1 MASVARQDVNSSMPS
16 GARLSLP
23 VEGMTCAACVGRV
36 ERALMEVPGVQTV
49 AVNPATERAHVTFL
63 DAADPQAAV
72 RAIER
77 AGYTVREE
85 TTELAIEDMSCAS
98 CVGRVEKALAKIPG
112 VLEATVNLATER
124 ARVRHLAGVVSTAD
138 LEAAVA
144 HAGYK
149 SRRLAAATAVAG
161 DQDAERRESEARALR
176 RALLISSILTL
187 PVFALEMGAHLIPA
201 MHHWVM
207 GVLGEQTSWYVQFA
221 FATLVLFGP
230 GLRFFHKGVPAL
242 LRGAPDMNSLVA
254 LGTASAYGYSVVATF
269 APEVLPPG
277 TANVYFEAAAV
288 IVTLILLGRTLEAR
302 AKGRTSQA
310 IKRLVGL
317 QAKTARVERNGET
330 VEISLDHVTT
340 GDVVLVRPGEKIAL
354 DGEVVEG
361 ASYVDESMIS
371 GEPIPVSKGVGAEV
385 VGGTINK
392 TGAFSFRVTK
402 VGANTVLAQII
413 RLVEEAQGSKLPIQ
427 ALVDKVTMWFVPA
440 VMAAAALTFLVW
452 LIFGPDPAL
461 TFALVNAVAVL
472 IIACPCAMG
481 LATPTSIMVG
491 TGRAAELGILF
502 RKGEALQ
509 ALRDVSVIA
518 LDKTGTLTKG
528 RPELTD
534 LVTADGFDYNE
545 VLALVAAVE
554 TRSEHP
560 IAEAIVAAAKRR
572 DLTLAPIEGFDA
584 TPGFGVSANVAGRTV
599 AVGADRFM
607 TQLGLDVSSFLP
619 TSQRLGEQGKSPL
632 YAAIDG
638 SLAAVIAVA
647 DPIKETTPAAIK
659 ALHAL
664 GLRVAMITGDNAATA
679 AAIARQLGIDEVAA
693 EVLPDGKVAAL
704 KKFRVNGA
712 RVAFVGDG
720 INDAPALAEADVGL
734 AIGTGTD
741 VAIEAADVVLMSGD
755 LRGVPNAIA
764 LSKATISNIKQNL
777 FWAFAYNAVLIPVA
791 AGALYPVNGSL
802 LSPIFAAAAMALSS
816 VFVLG
821 NALRLKRFRA
831 PMTSEAGTRAPAEG
845 AAPAEPLMVNEH

>member
-1 MASVARQDVNSSMPS
+1 MTSVSVQQGSNS
-16 GARLSLP
+16 ALRTTRLSLP
-23 VEGMTCAACVGRV
+23 VEGMTCASCVGRV
-36 ERALMEVPGVQTV
+36 ERALKAVPGVQT
-49 AVNPATERAHVTFL
+49 ATVNLATERADITFG
-63 DAADPQAAV
+63 DRADPQAAV
-72 RAIER
+72 GAIES
-77 AGYTVREE
+77 AGYAVREE
-85 TTELAIEDMSCAS
+85 TTELGIEDMTCAS
-98 CVGRVEKALAKIPG
+98 CVGRVEKALRQIPG
-112 VLEATVNLATER
+112 VIEANVNLATER
-124 ARVRHLAGVVSTAD
+124 ARVRHSAGIVTTAM
-138 LEAAVA
+138 LEAAVEQ
-144 HAGYK
+144 AGYK
-149 SRRLAAATAVAG
+149 ARRLSAATASSD
-161 DQDAERRESEARALR
+161 DQDSERRENEARGLR
-176 RALLISSILTL
+176 RSLLIAALLTL
-187 PVFALEMGAHLIPA
+187 PVFVLEMGSHLIPA
-201 MHHWVM
+201 MHHWVL
-207 GVLGEQTSWYVQFA
+207 GVLGEQRNGYLQFVLT
-221 FATLVLFGP
+221 TLVLFGP
-230 GLRFFHKGVPAL
+230 GLRFFRKGVPAL
-242 LRGAPDMNSLVA
+242 LRGAPDMNSLVSV
-254 LGTASAYGYSVVATF
+254 GTAAAYGYSVVATF
-269 APEVLPPG
+269 IPQVLPQG
-277 TANVYFEAAAV
+277 TANIYFEAAAV

-317 QAKTARVERNGET
+317 QAKTARVERNGAT
-330 VEISLDHVTT
+330 LEIPLDQVTT
-340 GDVVLVRPGEKIAL
+340 GDVVFVRPGEKIPV
-354 DGEVVEG
+354 DGQVVEG
-361 ASYVDESMIS
+361 ASYVDESMIT
-371 GEPIPVSKGVGAEV
+371 GEPVPVSKGVGAEV

-427 ALVDKVTMWFVPA
+427 ALVDKVTLWFVPA
-440 VMAAAALTFLVW
+440 VMAAAALTFLIW
-452 LIFGPDPAL
+452 LIFGPTPAL

-491 TGRAAELGILF
+491 TGRAAELGVLF

-534 LVTADGFDYNE
+534 LVPAEGFDYDE

-560 IAEAIVAAAKRR
+560 IAEAIVAAAKQR
-572 DLTLAPIEGFDA
+572 DIKIAAIEAFDA
-584 TPGFGVSANVAGRTV
+584 TPGFGVSAKVSGRTV
-599 AVGADRFM
+599 SVGADRFM
-607 TQLGLDVSSFLP
+607 TQLGLDVASFLP
-619 TSQRLGEQGKSPL
+619 AAQRLGEQGKSPL

-638 SLAAVIAVA
+638 RLAAVIAVA
-647 DPIKETTPAAIK
+647 DPIKETTPEAIK

-664 GLRVAMITGDNAATA
+664 GLKVAMITGDNAATA
-679 AAIARQLGIDEVAA
+679 SAIARQLGIDEVAA

-704 KKFRVNGA
+704 KQFRSHGA

-755 LRGVPNAIA
+755 LRGVANAIA
-764 LSKATISNIKQNL
+764 LSQATIRNIKQNL

-791 AGALYPVNGSL
+791 AGMLYPINGTL

-821 NALRLKRFRA
+821 NALRLKRFQA
-831 PMTSEAGTRAPAEG
+831 PMGIESRPVGPKN
-845 AAPAEPLMVNEH
+845 VKV

>member
-1 MASVARQDVNSSMPS
+1 MTSVSVQQGSNS
-16 GARLSLP
+16 ALRTTRLSLP
-23 VEGMTCAACVGRV
+23 VEGMTCASCVGRV
-36 ERALMEVPGVQTV
+36 ERALKAVPGVQT
-49 AVNPATERAHVTFL
+49 ATVNLATERADITFG
-63 DAADPQAAV
+63 DRADPQAAV
-72 RAIER
+72 GAIES
-77 AGYTVREE
+77 AGYAVREE
-85 TTELAIEDMSCAS
+85 TTELGIEDMTCAS
-98 CVGRVEKALAKIPG
+98 CVGRVEKALRQIPG
-112 VLEATVNLATER
+112 VIEANVNLATER
-124 ARVRHLAGVVSTAD
+124 ARVRHSAGIVTTAM
-138 LEAAVA
+138 LEAAVEQ
-144 HAGYK
+144 AGYK
-149 SRRLAAATAVAG
+149 ARRLSAATASSD
-161 DQDAERRESEARALR
+161 DQDSERRENEARGLR
-176 RALLISSILTL
+176 RSLLIAALLTL
-187 PVFALEMGAHLIPA
+187 PVFVLEMGSHLIPA
-201 MHHWVM
+201 MHHWVL
-207 GVLGEQTSWYVQFA
+207 GVLGEQRNAYLQFVLT
-221 FATLVLFGP
+221 TLVLFGP
-230 GLRFFHKGVPAL
+230 GLRFFRKGVPAL
-242 LRGAPDMNSLVA
+242 LRGAPDMNSLVSV
-254 LGTASAYGYSVVATF
+254 GTAAAYGYSVVATF
-269 APEVLPPG
+269 IPQVLPQG
-277 TANVYFEAAAV
+277 TANIYFEAAAV

-330 VEISLDHVTT
+330 LEIPLDQVTT
-340 GDVVLVRPGEKIAL
+340 GDVVFVRPGEKIPV
-354 DGEVVEG
+354 DGQVVEG
-361 ASYVDESMIS
+361 VSYVDESMIT
-371 GEPIPVSKGVGAEV
+371 GEPVPVSKSVGAEV

-427 ALVDKVTMWFVPA
+427 ALVDKVTLWFVPA
-440 VMAAAALTFLVW
+440 VMAAAALTFLIW
-452 LIFGPDPAL
+452 LIFGPTPAL

-491 TGRAAELGILF
+491 TGRAAELGVLF

-534 LVTADGFDYNE
+534 LVPAEGFDYDE

-560 IAEAIVAAAKRR
+560 IAEAIVAAAKQR
-572 DLTLAPIEGFDA
+572 DIKIAAIEAFDA
-584 TPGFGVSANVAGRTV
+584 TPGFGVSAKVSGRTV
-599 AVGADRFM
+599 SVGADRFM
-607 TQLGLDVSSFLP
+607 TQLGLDVASFLP
-619 TSQRLGEQGKSPL
+619 AAQRLGEQGKSPL

-638 SLAAVIAVA
+638 RLAAVIAVA
-647 DPIKETTPAAIK
+647 DPIKETTPEAIK

-664 GLRVAMITGDNAATA
+664 GLKVAMITGDNAATA
-679 AAIARQLGIDEVAA
+679 SAIARQLGIDEVAA

-704 KKFRVNGA
+704 KQFRSHGA

-755 LRGVPNAIA
+755 LRGVANAIA
-764 LSKATISNIKQNL
+764 LSQATIRNIKQNL

-791 AGALYPVNGSL
+791 AGMLYPINGTL

-821 NALRLKRFRA
+821 NALRLKRFQA
-831 PMTSEAGTRAPAEG
+831 PMGIESRPVGPEN
-845 AAPAEPLMVNEH
+845 VKV

>member
-1 MASVARQDVNSSMPS
+1 MTSVSVQQGSNSTSS
-16 GARLSLP
+16 ATRLSLP
-23 VEGMTCAACVGRV
+23 VEGMTCASCVGRV
-36 ERALMEVPGVQTV
+36 ERALKAVPGVQTA
-49 AVNPATERAHVTFL
+49 AVNLATERADITL
-63 DAADPQAAV
+63 SSQADPQAAV
-72 RAIER
+72 RAIES
-77 AGYTVREE
+77 AGYAVREE
-85 TTELAIEDMSCAS
+85 TTELGIEEMTCAS
-98 CVGRVEKALAKIPG
+98 CVGRVEKALRQIPG
-112 VLEATVNLATER
+112 VIEANVNLATER
-124 ARVRHLAGVVSTAD
+124 TRVRHSTGIVTTAM
-138 LEAAVA
+138 LEAAVEQ
-144 HAGYK
+144 AGYK
-149 SRRLAAATAVAG
+149 ARRLSAATTSAG
-161 DQDAERRESEARALR
+161 DRDNERRESEARGLR
-176 RALLISSILTL
+176 RSLLIAALLTL
-187 PVFALEMGAHLIPA
+187 PVFVLEMGSHLIPA
-201 MHHWVM
+201 MHHWVL
-207 GVLGEQTSWYVQFA
+207 GILGEQRNGYLQFA
-221 FATLVLFGP
+221 LTTLVLFGP
-230 GLRFFHKGVPAL
+230 GLRFFRKGVPAL
-242 LRGAPDMNSLVA
+242 LRGAPDMNSLVSV
-254 LGTASAYGYSVVATF
+254 GTAAAYGYSVVATF
-269 APEVLPPG
+269 IPEVLPQG
-277 TANVYFEAAAV
+277 TANIYFEAAAV

-330 VEISLDHVTT
+330 LEIPLDQVTT
-340 GDVVLVRPGEKIAL
+340 GDVVFVRPGEKIPV
-354 DGEVVEG
+354 DGQVVEG
-361 ASYVDESMIS
+361 ASYVDESMIT
-371 GEPIPVSKGVGAEV
+371 GEPVPVSKGIGAEV

-402 VGANTVLAQII
+402 VGTNTVLAQII

-427 ALVDKVTMWFVPA
+427 ALVDKVTLWFVPA
-440 VMAAAALTFLVW
+440 VMAAAALTFLIW
-452 LIFGPDPAL
+452 LLFGPTPAL

-491 TGRAAELGILF
+491 TGRAAELGVLF

-534 LVTADGFDYNE
+534 LVPAEGFDYDE

-560 IAEAIVAAAKRR
+560 IAEAIVAAAKQR
-572 DLTLAPIEGFDA
+572 DIEIAAIEAFDA
-584 TPGFGVSANVAGRTV
+584 TPGFGVSAKVSGRTV
-599 AVGADRFM
+599 SVGADRFM
-607 TQLGLDVSSFLP
+607 TQLGLDVTSFLP
-619 TSQRLGEQGKSPL
+619 TAQRLGEQGKSPL

-638 SLAAVIAVA
+638 RLAAVIAVA
-647 DPIKETTPAAIK
+647 DPIKDTTPEAIK

-664 GLRVAMITGDNAATA
+664 GLKVAMITGDNAATA
-679 AAIARQLGIDEVAA
+679 SAIARQLGIDEVAA

-704 KKFRVNGA
+704 KQFRSQGA

-755 LRGVPNAIA
+755 LRGVANAIA
-764 LSKATISNIKQNL
+764 LSQATIRNIKQNL

-791 AGALYPVNGSL
+791 AGMLYPINGTL

-821 NALRLKRFRA
+821 NALRLKRFQA
-831 PMTSEAGTRAPAEG
+831 PIGGESRPAKLENNRSQ
-845 AAPAEPLMVNEH
+845 ATQQN

>member
-1 MASVARQDVNSSMPS
+1 MSSVASRS
-16 GARLSLP
+16 GAPLSRLSLP
-23 VEGMTCAACVGRV
+23 IEGMTCASCVGRV
-36 ERALMEVPGVQTV
+36 ERALTAVPGVQ
-49 AVNPATERAHVTFL
+49 AASVNLATERADLSFIG
-63 DAADPQAAV
+63 APDPQAAV

-77 AGYTVREE
+77 AGYTVREAN
-85 TTELAIEDMSCAS
+85 TELSIEGMTCAS
-98 CVGRVEKALAKIPG
+98 CVGRVERGLAQLPG
-112 VLEATVNLATER
+112 VIAASVNLATER
-124 ARVRHLAGVVSTAD
+124 AQVRHLAGTVSVADLVAAVENAGYTARAAGVSTA
-138 LEAAVA
+138 A
-144 HAGYK
+144 
-149 SRRLAAATAVAG
+149 AG
-161 DQDAERRESEARALR
+161 DQEEERREAEARALR
-176 RALLISSILTL
+176 RSLLLAAVLTL
-187 PVFALEMGAHLIPA
+187 PVFILEMGSHLVPA

-207 GVLGEQTSWYVQFA
+207 HAVGLQTSWYLQFA
-221 FATLVLFGP
+221 LATLVLFGP
-230 GLRFFHKGVPAL
+230 GLRFFRKGVPAL
-242 LRGAPDMNSLVA
+242 LRGAPDMNSLVS
-254 LGTASAYGYSVVATF
+254 LGTAAAYGYSVVATF
-269 APEVLPPG
+269 APGVLPPG
-277 TANVYFEAAAV
+277 TANVYFEAAVV

-317 QAKTARVERNGET
+317 QARTARVQRGDET
-330 VEISLDHVTT
+330 VEVPLDEVTL
-340 GDVVLVRPGEKIAL
+340 GDVVLVRPGEKVPV
-354 DGEVVEG
+354 DGAVVEG
-361 ASYVDESMIS
+361 ASYVDESMIT
-371 GEPIPVSKGVGAEV
+371 GEPVPVAKAVGAEV
-385 VGGTINK
+385 VGGTLNT

-402 VGANTVLAQII
+402 VGGDTVLAQII
-413 RLVEEAQGSKLPIQ
+413 RLVEQAQGSKLPIQ
-427 ALVDKVTMWFVPA
+427 ALVDRVTMWFVPA

-452 LIFGPDPAL
+452 LVLGPAPAL

-491 TGRAAELGILF
+491 TGRAAELGVLF

-534 LVTADGFDYNE
+534 LEPADGFQADE

-560 IAEAIVAAAKRR
+560 IAEAIVAAARAR
-572 DLTLAPIEGFDA
+572 GLALAAIERFEA
-584 TPGFGVSANVAGRTV
+584 VPGFGVSARVAGRTV
-599 AVGADRFM
+599 AVGADRYM
-607 TQLGLDVSSFLP
+607 TRLGLEVAAFRP
-619 TSQRLGEQGKSPL
+619 TAQRLGEQGRSPL

-638 SLAAVIAVA
+638 RLAAVIAVA
-647 DPIKETTPAAIK
+647 DPIKESTPAAIQ

-664 GLRVAMITGDNAATA
+664 GLKVAMITGDNAATA

-704 KKFRVNGA
+704 TRFRAGGA
-712 RVAFVGDG
+712 KVAFVGDG

-764 LSKATISNIKQNL
+764 LSQATIRNIKQNL

-791 AGALYPVNGSL
+791 AGLLYPFNGTL

-821 NALRLKRFRA
+821 NALRLKRFHA
-831 PMTSEAGTRAPAEG
+831 PMQADTLGTGMAESERETGR
-845 AAPAEPLMVNEH
+845 